1 LPVAALNGHEPR
13 LHRVQNHQLHDGTVL
28 GVADTHIPVL
38 RHLTGNGH
46 GPPRAHP
53 RAWPL
58 AKGVGRR
65 LEVPHQGQYAFWR
78 NSGLNRGPTNDP
90 SGRSVQ
96 DPHYARAR
104 RGSVPLVDRKSNHER
119 RRRQVPPRVLRCA
132 ARHLCAIGRLP
143 AGSPHRTR
151 DHRSVG
157 TAAKRELQTRPP
169 GVPLPKANV
178 VCPADQRGP
187 VFLRAEETRPMHQPA
202 YPRSRVPGPR
212 PSCATAPPAGLPW
225 PTEMESVGRNAEI
238 QCDSRCPCVGEAG
251 CQRSNPPRSGIVRL
265 PARAEGRPSFPASI
279 PLMPSAHLKRPGSS
293 SCARVSTL

>member
-104 RGSVPLVDRKSNHER
+104 IGRRFFLWIGNPTTSGAGDKCRRGCFDAQRATCAQSVGFPLAVRIGLATTGQLGPPQNGSCKRGLREFHCPKRTSYALQINGVPYFFVPKKLGPCTNR
-119 RRRQVPPRVLRCA
+119 RIREVECRALARPVPPRLRLVCRGPQKWKAWVAMPKSNATHVAPALARLA
-132 ARHLCAIGRLP
+132 ASA
-143 AGSPHRTR
+143 RTR
-151 DHRSVG
+151 L
-157 TAAKRELQTRPP
+157 AA
-169 GVPLPKANV
+169 ASFD
-178 VCPADQRGP
+178 CQRG
-187 VFLRAEETRPMHQPA
+187 LRVAQA
-202 YPRSRVPGPR
+202 SRRQSP
-212 PSCATAPPAGLPW
+212 
-225 PTEMESVGRNAEI
+225 
-238 QCDSRCPCVGEAG
+238 
-251 CQRSNPPRSGIVRL
+251 
-265 PARAEGRPSFPASI
+265 
-279 PLMPSAHLKRPGSS
+279 
-293 SCARVSTL
+293 